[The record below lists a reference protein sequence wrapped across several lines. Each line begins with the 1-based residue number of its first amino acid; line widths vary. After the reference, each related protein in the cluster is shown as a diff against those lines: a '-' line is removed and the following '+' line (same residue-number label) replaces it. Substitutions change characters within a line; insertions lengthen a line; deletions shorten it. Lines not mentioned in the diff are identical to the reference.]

1 MLAVSNTTESLLYLP
16 LVNEVHSFIRS
27 DVKHS
32 WDCLAGISDDYR
44 CCGNSAAV
52 SRAHLQRHE
61 LHSSRLLDYRIMRI
75 KASAAPSHCRNWT
88 VLRKKKCEWGEQVCW
103 KHCSLQYSSLCVS
116 VCRLVTKTV
125 RHPSVTAAAR
135 GAKPSWS
142 PAKDKCDQ
150 MRERE
155 RCQHNCGLTRLTIQ
169 VSVQEQETQQ
179 LH

>member
-1 MLAVSNTTESLLYLP
+1 MLAVANMTESLLYLA

-32 WDCLAGISDDYR
+32 WDCLAAISGDYR

-61 LHSSRLLDYRIMRI
+61 LHSSRLPDYRITQI
-75 KASAAPSHCRNWT
+75 KASAAPSHCHNRT
-88 VLRKKKCEWGEQVCW
+88 ALKKKKREWGEQVCW
-103 KHCSLQYSSLCVS
+103 KHCSLLYSSLS
-116 VCRLVTKTV
+116 VAVYRVVTKTV
-125 RHPSVTAAAR
+125 LHPSVTAAAR

-150 MRERE
+150 IRER
-155 RCQHNCGLTRLTIQ
+155 
-169 VSVQEQETQQ
+169 QQ
-179 LH
+179 MPT